1 LATLRNKAK
10 KMGFNPDQISNMFP
24 EAKPRRPELATA
36 AADKYGVE
44 VPSYMGSGGREAY
57 DNAVTA
63 KARNKVRYQDLVT
76 TLKKIHKGMN
86 EKDVLATPE
95 GKEGLRRIMAEPDV
109 EVQERKPSRNSTTTS
124 TCAIIKAQCNTF

>member
-1 LATLRNKAK
+1 
-10 KMGFNPDQISNMFP
+10 MGFNPDQISTLFP

-44 VPSYMGSGGREAY
+44 VPSYMGPGGREAY

-95 GKEGLRRIMAEPDV
+95 GQKGLRDIISAPDD
-109 EVQERKPSRNSTTTS
+109 
-124 TCAIIKAQCNTF
+124 KAQEKPVTDEDDAI